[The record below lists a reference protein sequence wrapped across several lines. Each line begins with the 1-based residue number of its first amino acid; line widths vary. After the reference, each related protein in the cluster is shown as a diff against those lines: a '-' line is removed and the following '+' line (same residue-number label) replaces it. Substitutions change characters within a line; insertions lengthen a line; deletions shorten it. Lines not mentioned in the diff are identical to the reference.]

1 MRTTRLS
8 IPGEVQIAMLEHVI
22 SCLPEEACGM
32 IGGRDDRAQL
42 VLPAVNELHS
52 PTAFRM
58 AASDLVR
65 HFYQLEEQN
74 LELVAIYH
82 SHPNGP
88 VTPSNQDLVEFNYP
102 GVHYLIWATVCG
114 DWQMKGYWL
123 DRTEYREISL
133 EYFPTAQP

>member
-1 MRTTRLS
+1 MKTTRLF
-8 IPGEVQIAMLEHVI
+8 IPGELQDTMLEHVI

-32 IGGRDDRAQL
+32 IGGQDDRVQL

-58 AASDLVR
+58 AASDLVK

-74 LELVAIYH
+74 LDLIAIYH

-88 VTPSNQDLVEFNYP
+88 VVPSDQDLQEFNYP
-102 GVHYLIWATVCG
+102 GVYYLIWAPIHG
-114 DWQMKGYWL
+114 NWQMKGYRL
-123 DRTEYREISL
+123 DRKEYQEITL
-133 EYFPTAQP
+133 DYLRTAQP